1 MVDNSTIGPNPW
13 TVFVNS
19 NNTVYFTSTYYG
31 SIQGWL
37 EGENNPIINITISLS
52 NSFSLF
58 VTDDDD
64 IYVDNGALTGQV
76 VEWTLNATS
85 SIPVMY
91 VGGACYGLFIDTNS
105 NLYCSM
111 QNAHQVVKRPLSSS
125 SINNTLIAAGT
136 GCSGSAPHML
146 FNPRGIFVD
155 SSLGLYVADCGN
167 NRIQYFKSGELN
179 GVTVFGNRFTEDIKL
194 NCPNGIVLDADGYIF
209 IVDSNNH
216 RIIGSGPDGFRC
228 LVGCFGAGSTQ
239 DQLYYPQALSFDSYG
254 NIFVADMGNARI
266 QKFLLST
273 NSCGK

>member
-91 VGGACYGLFIDTNS
+91 AGGACYGLFIDIND
-105 NLYCSM
+105 NLYCSIKD
-111 QNAHQVVKRPLSSS
+111 AHQVVKKLLSSS
-125 SINNTLIAAGT
+125 SINTLIAAGT
-136 GCSGSAPHML
+136 GCPGPAPYML
-146 FNPRGIFVD
+146 FHPRGIFVD
-155 SSLGLYVADCGN
+155 SNLGLYVADCGN

-179 GVTVFGNRFTEDIKL
+179 GVTVFGNGFTEDITL
-194 NCPNGIVLDADGYIF
+194 YCPSDIVLDADGYIF

-216 RIIGSGPDGFRC
+216 RIIGSGPNGFRC
-228 LVGCFGAGSTQ
+228 LVGCFGTGSTQ
-239 DQLYYPQALSFDSYG
+239 DELAFPQALSFDSSG
-254 NIFVADMGNARI
+254 NIFVADTGNSRI